1 MTKLSPPHED
11 DARFRLGSL
20 AAVVLAIATFFFIG
34 VVVAAVWHSVAPKV
48 FESSATVLIEYRV
61 KILNTSKLPS
71 DEFEKFIHPH
81 DQFIGEDNIVV
92 DALEKY
98 GLAEL
103 TTLRDLSRD
112 NQINHIQLNLAIQR
126 SQKNLYLYHLRFR
139 SRDARDAQ
147 TVLATIVKTYEKQLA
162 EQYPDPH
169 QARQETLELLHKM
182 KNRLAND
189 LETQIAEVEQI
200 EKQIAA
206 GQTLGKRLEQL
217 KEKVELTRKKLDEAS
232 SQCQEQVMSWVG
244 GHPGFNFV
252 SLSPASDG
260 FSVLPP
266 LPVVLLLGGCGG
278 ALFGLIPAGLMIFVL
293 K

>member
-1 MTKLSPPHED
+1 M
-11 DARFRLGSL
+11 R
-20 AAVVLAIATFFFIG
+20 
-34 VVVAAVWHSVAPKV
+34 W
-48 FESSATVLIEYRV
+48 
-61 KILNTSKLPS
+61 
-71 DEFEKFIHPH
+71 
-81 DQFIGEDNIVV
+81 
-92 DALEKY
+92 
-98 GLAEL
+98 
-103 TTLRDLSRD
+103 
-112 NQINHIQLNLAIQR
+112 R
-126 SQKNLYLYHLRFR
+126 S
-139 SRDARDAQ
+139 
-147 TVLATIVKTYEKQLA
+147 TIVKTYEKQLA

-232 SQCQEQVMSWVG
+232 RRCQEQVASG
-244 GHPGFNFV
+244 PRRHSGFNFV

-260 FSVLPP
+260 VSVLPP

>member
-232 SQCQEQVMSWVG
+232 RQCQEQVTSWVG

>member
-61 KILNTSKLPS
+61 KILNTAKLPS

-232 SQCQEQVMSWVG
+232 SQCQEQDASLVG
-244 GHPGFNFV
+244 GHQGFNFV

>member
-20 AAVVLAIATFFFIG
+20 AAVVLVVVTFSFIG
-34 VVVAAVWHSVAPKV
+34 AASSAVWHSVAPKV
-48 FESSATVLIEYRV
+48 FESSATVLIEPRV
-61 KILNTSKLPS
+61 KILNTAKLPI
-71 DEFEKFIHPH
+71 DEFEKFIHRH
-81 DQFIGEDNIVV
+81 DQLIGEDNIVV

-162 EQYPDPH
+162 EQYPDP
-169 QARQETLELLHKM
+169 RQEILELLHKR

-217 KEKVELTRKKLDEAS
+217 KEKVELTRKKLDQAS
-232 SQCQEQVMSWVG
+232 RQCQEQYTSLGWG

>member
-61 KILNTSKLPS
+61 KILNTAKLPS

-81 DQFIGEDNIVV
+81 DQFISEDNIVV

-103 TTLRDLSRD
+103 TTLLDLSRD

-139 SRDARDAQ
+139 LRDARDAQ

-162 EQYPDPH
+162 EQYPAPH

-232 SQCQEQVMSWVG
+232 RRCQEQVTSWVG

-260 FSVLPP
+260 VSVLPP

>member
-1 MTKLSPPHED
+1 MTKLSPPHEVG
-11 DARFRLGSL
+11 ARFRLGSL
-20 AAVVLAIATFFFIG
+20 PVVVLAMATFFFIG
-34 VVVAAVWHSVAPKV
+34 VVVAAVWHSVTPKV
-48 FESSATVLIEYRV
+48 FESSATVLIEPRV
-61 KILNTSKLPS
+61 KSLNTLNLPS
-71 DEFEKFIHPH
+71 DDFEIKH
-81 DQFIGEDNIVV
+81 DQLIGENNIVV
-92 DALEKY
+92 KALVEHE
-98 GLAEL
+98 LAEL
-103 TTLRDLSRD
+103 ATLRDLSRD
-112 NQINHIQLNLAIQR
+112 DQINHIQLNLAIQR
-126 SQKNLYLYHLRFR
+126 SQENVYLYHLRFR

-147 TVLATIVKTYEKQLA
+147 TVLATIVKTYDKCLA
-162 EQYPDPH
+162 EKHRDPH
-169 QARQETLELLHKM
+169 QETLELLHKL

-217 KEKVELTRKKLDEAS
+217 KEKVELTRKKLDQAS
-232 SQCQEQVMSWVG
+232 SQCDEQILAWGG

-278 ALFGLIPAGLMIFVL
+278 ALFGLIPAGLIVSVRSNR